1 MTRWRQDYVD
11 LTLSLSL
18 SLSLSVSLLY
28 YSTLLSTLS
37 IPLL

>member
-11 LTLSLSL
+11 LTL